1 MLTPLPLMSTS
12 SPLAK
17 YYTLLS
23 WPLFSIISQWVLCF
37 VAFNRQNLYQN
48 ITQSPMLQLPLLF
61 VSFCYALVLFSPV
74 MSFIWDGFY
83 TSVVGGHV
91 TGTQAWTLHCSHWLL
106 SQSLFARSVC
116 QIPAIPCSAECSS
129 LLPPQSVRY
138 VQHTLLSVQYPQW
151 YPLGIPY
158 PLGWCTLK
166 MKRKLYHLFSLCQMS
181 KSIVLS
187 CQMWQCPFYTLQILP
202 SVVCSACGLK
212 C

>member
-17 YYTLLS
+17 YYTLPS

-106 SQSLFARSVC
+106 SQSLFTRSVH
-116 QIPAIPCSAECSS
+116 QIPTIPCSAECSS

-151 YPLGIPY
+151 YPLDIPPWLMY
-158 PLGWCTLK
+158 PEDEKKVISPIQFMPDVKKYCVIMPNVT
-166 MKRKLYHLFSLCQMS
+166 MSFLYIANSAISSL
-181 KSIVLS
+181 
-187 CQMWQCPFYTLQILP
+187 
-202 SVVCSACGLK
+202 
-212 C
+212 

>member
-17 YYTLLS
+17 YYTLPS

-106 SQSLFARSVC
+106 SQSLFTRSVR

-151 YPLGIPY
+151 YPIPPWY
-158 PLGWCTLK
+158 TPLVDVPWRWKESYITYSVYARCQKVLC
-166 MKRKLYHLFSLCQMS
+166 YHAKCDNVLFIHCKFCHQ
-181 KSIVLS
+181 
-187 CQMWQCPFYTLQILP
+187 
-202 SVVCSACGLK
+202 
-212 C
+212 